1 MDGVDR
7 WATAPPAVTAS
18 SRKSKAV
25 PGLFVRLA
33 RVFYQGVAIGNELYQ
48 VRKYEPFVS
57 YVQPHLMVDQ
67 E

>member
-33 RVFYQGVAIGNELYQ
+33 RVFYQGVAKGNELYQ

-57 YVQPHLMVDQ
+57 
-67 E
+67 